1 MMMVDGNNYDDNVDD
16 KNCYDGDDE
25 DGTTISEI
33 WNLHCR
39 GYHRRGITG
48 ITAWSQ

>member
-1 MMMVDGNNYDDNVDD
+1 MTMMMVDGDDNYDDNVDD
-16 KNCYDGDDE
+16 KNCDEDDNE

-39 GYHRRGITG
+39 
-48 ITAWSQ
+48 W